1 MSLCS
6 CLGYWLCFRW
16 IWTRCEC
23 RGRGLEW
30 EQLWHRAGKLWHRA
44 ILAGLSSWQRANN
57 IIHCSQGLYWAI
69 LRFLW
74 KPVSACNWCKC
85 FFSQFGL
92 FLQLQ
97 VCISKMLNFLLRIVN
112 LYLANFSVLEKFWMV
127 RYKLRI
133 QTFFLQ
139 FWVNILQFW
148 HLFPQYFSLFSL
160 NYGFISCISI
170 FLLLTKTKKQLSLFL
185 VRITS
190 SLSLFHSYW
199 KTLLHKHAV

>member
-44 ILAGLSSWQRANN
+44 ILARLSSWQRANN
-57 IIHCSQGLYWAI
+57 IIHCSQGLYLAI

-74 KPVSACNWCKC
+74 KPVSACNC
-85 FFSQFGL
+85 FFSQSGL
-92 FLQLQ
+92 FCNCKFL
-97 VCISKMLNFLLRIVN
+97 STNFV
-112 LYLANFSVLEKFWMV
+112 YLANFSVLEKFWMV

-133 QTFFLQ
+133 QTFFVNLTLWCLTYYYILARTNSVISFLEMEQ
-139 FWVNILQFW
+139 FIEPL
-148 HLFPQYFSLFSL
+148 
-160 NYGFISCISI
+160 C
-170 FLLLTKTKKQLSLFL
+170 
-185 VRITS
+185 
-190 SLSLFHSYW
+190 
-199 KTLLHKHAV
+199 LHVFFCVIAYLIYQHFMAHIVWYS